1 MADPRPDVRFIGV
14 GAIGLPMAQQLQAAG
29 FAVTGVEPG
38 EAARERAASI
48 GLHIVAALEEAAPT
62 PAAVVMV
69 ATAGQLEAVVDA
81 ALEGDVEHQLWIV
94 MSTVGRDAV
103 VREGARLEAAGA
115 RVVDAPVTGG
125 VAGAVTGSLRIFAA
139 GSPSDLAAAT
149 PVLAAFGTPTAVGDA
164 LGAGQAVKIVNQLL
178 CTVHLVAAAEAVAL
192 AEGLGLDAAEVL
204 ELVGAGAAASWMLGD
219 RGGRMLAEPG
229 QVTSTVG
236 IFVKDSGLV
245 ASAAES
251 VGIDLPVLI
260 AARDRFTLAA
270 ERGWGSADDS
280 QVVQTYR

>member
-1 MADPRPDVRFIGV
+1 MAHPRPDVRFIGV
-14 GAIGLPMAQQLQAAG
+14 GAIGLPMARQLQAAG
-29 FAVTGVEPG
+29 FIVTGVEPA
-38 EAARERAASI
+38 EAARDRAASA
-48 GLHIVAALEEAAPT
+48 GLLVVAALAEAAAPPVT
-62 PAAVVMV
+62 VVMV
-69 ATAGQLEAVVDA
+69 ATAAQLTAVVDA

-94 MSTVGRDAV
+94 MSTVGPDAV
-103 VREGARLEAAGA
+103 RGEGARLESAGA

-125 VAGAVTGSLRIFAA
+125 VSGARMARLRIFAA
-139 GSPSDLAAAT
+139 GREEDLAAAR
-149 PVLAAFGTPTAVGDA
+149 PVLDVFGTPSVVGGA
-164 LGAGQAVKIVNQLL
+164 LGAGQAMKVVNQLL
-178 CTVHLVAAAEAVAL
+178 CSVHLVAAAEAVVL
-192 AEGLGLDAAEVL
+192 AEGLGLDAAAVL
-204 ELVGAGAAASWMLGD
+204 DLVGAGAGASWMLGD